1 MERTVETALGSAG
14 DFASAAV
21 WRQTC
26 RELASSV
33 RIAVLGLEGE
43 TASRLARRLRET
55 HPRVAFS
62 VLTIDAD
69 DPDQEDASI
78 GMKDAVLGAHAAL
91 WATPVTAALGARERR
106 ALQSLER
113 IAPRHR
119 AVVLTDIQLL
129 ERISDEPEM
138 ESRRVRARLSAIT
151 PEGWPLV
158 GPDDLGE
165 WIGQVVQDR
174 SSVTRER
181 RVTVARILLDDARA
195 RTEASLAESEAAV
208 TRSEELLAA
217 EDAALEEARRRG
229 ERIAAHLLASMR
241 TRTEALI
248 VDLRTFLTDLETDL
262 PAQVAEVPD
271 NVTLRRVLPHWLD
284 HVAEDWIGRHL
295 ADWRAGV
302 LKDIADVRVEEEEAR
317 RAELL
322 PPSLHP
328 APLRAEAG
336 WGRRLALTA
345 AIGGGAALALFGLWV
360 PGIVVASSG
369 IAWSALFRVDP
380 AASREKI
387 LDSAKAAVRRMAGDA
402 ERLLQEQ
409 LVQIEAEVTD
419 LGDRSAERVEEE
431 RAEMR
436 NRILEQRAYHRT
448 RSEELRQI
456 RDALAVRVEAIA
468 AESP

>member
-1 MERTVETALGSAG
+1 METTLGSAG
-14 DFASAAV
+14 DFAGAAV

-26 RELASSV
+26 RELTSAV

-55 HPRVAFS
+55 HPRVAFV
-62 VLTIDAD
+62 VLTLDAE
-69 DPDQEDASI
+69 DPEQAASI
-78 GMKDAVLGAHAAL
+78 GMEDAVLSAHASL
-91 WATPVTAALGARERR
+91 WATPVTAALGTRERQ

-113 IAPRHR
+113 IAPAHR
-119 AVVLTDIQLL
+119 GVVLTDTQLL
-129 ERISDEPEM
+129 ERISDDPEA
-138 ESRRVRARLSAIT
+138 EFDRVRARLSAIT

-158 GPDDLGE
+158 APDELGE
-165 WIGQVVQDR
+165 WIDVLVQNR
-174 SSVTRER
+174 GSVTRER
-181 RVTVARILLDDARA
+181 RVGVARILLDDARA
-195 RTEASLAESEAAV
+195 RTDVSLAESEAAV
-208 TRSEELLAA
+208 KHSEELLAA
-217 EDAALEEARRRG
+217 EDVVLEDARRRG

-248 VDLRTFLTDLETDL
+248 VDLRTFLTDLEKDL
-262 PAQVAEVPD
+262 DAQIAEVPD
-271 NVTLRRVLPHWLD
+271 TATLRRVLPHWLD

-302 LKDIADVRVEEEEAR
+302 LKDIADVRVDEEQAR

-336 WGRRLALTA
+336 WGRRLALTT

-360 PGIVVASSG
+360 PGILVASSG
-369 IAWSALFRVDP
+369 IAWSALFRVD
-380 AASREKI
+380 ASANREKI
-387 LDSAKAAVRRMAGDA
+387 VDSAKAAVRRMSSDA

-409 LVQIEAEVTD
+409 LVQIEAEVSD
-419 LGDRSAERVEEE
+419 LGDRSAEKVERE

-456 RDALAVRVEAIA
+456 RDALAIRVEAIA
-468 AESP
+468 AESS